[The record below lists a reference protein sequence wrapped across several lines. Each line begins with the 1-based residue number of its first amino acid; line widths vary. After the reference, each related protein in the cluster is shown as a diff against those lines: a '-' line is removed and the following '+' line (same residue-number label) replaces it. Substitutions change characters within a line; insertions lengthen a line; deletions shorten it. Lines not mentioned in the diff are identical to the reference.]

1 MGPPYSDKCHVV
13 VQKGLSREFWG
24 GEDEGGGGAGI
35 NEIKEDLTPGL
46 K

>member
-1 MGPPYSDKCHVV
+1 VGPPYSDKCHVL
-13 VQKGLSREFWG
+13 VQKGFVPGILG
-24 GEDEGGGGAGI
+24 GKDEGGGGAGI

>member
-1 MGPPYSDKCHVV
+1 M
-13 VQKGLSREFWG
+13 SREFWG
-24 GEDEGGGGAGI
+24 GGEGDGGGGAGI